1 MDLGNLISKITS
13 VAPLLGTLVAG
24 PAGGAAGTAIKL
36 IAGALGVEATPQAIE
51 EQLSSNPDALLK
63 LKQLEADHETD
74 LRKLVLEAERI
85 RLADVSDARGRQIAH
100 EKATGK
106 VDIFIYI
113 LAWLIVVGFFGL
125 MGLLCF
131 HALPKGSNEAVFLL
145 FGSLAAGFGQ
155 VLTFFY
161 GSSKGSQSKDAM
173 ISKGANQ

>member
-1 MDLGNLISKITS
+1 MDWGSIAGTVSKY
-13 VAPLLGTLVAG
+13 APMLGTLVGG
-24 PAGGAAGTAIKL
+24 PVGGAAGTAIKL
-36 IAGALGVEATPQAIE
+36 IANALGVEESPEAVE
-51 EQLSSNPDALLK
+51 MELRSNPDALLK
-63 LKQLEADHETD
+63 LKKLEADHETD
-74 LRKLVLEAERI
+74 LRKLVIQEESI
-85 RLADVSDARGRQIAH
+85 RLADVSDARSRQIEH

-131 HALPKGSNEAVFLL
+131 HALPEGSNEAVFLL
-145 FGSLAAGFGQ
+145 FGALSAGFGQ

-173 ISKGANQ
+173 LSKGVR